1 MSASPE
7 TPRLPVADGATVRRA
22 VRALIE
28 DDGRAMAG
36 IVLLTCLASLAG
48 LASPW
53 LLGDIVTGVEQG
65 DITAS
70 EVDLLSLGVLGF
82 AVTQLV
88 LTRYARFHSHRFGER
103 ALARLREEV
112 LDRTLALPARVV
124 EQVGTG
130 DLVTRSSVDVATV
143 ASTLRNAAPDVF
155 LAAVQALFIFAAV
168 FLLHPLLGLC
178 ALVGMPLVWWA
189 ARWYL
194 ARARDAYLTEGAAG
208 ADVAE
213 ALNATAQGAHTVEA
227 FGLGADRVLHTDQA
241 VDAAYRAGRRT
252 LFLRTV
258 LFPVTGF
265 AHTLPLTLVLL
276 AGGLAYLDGAVDLGV
291 VVAGGLYMWQ
301 LVDPLDRALTWV
313 EQLQRSGASLARIKG
328 VGLVTG
334 ETAPDTRRPADDRIE
349 VSGVHFAYS
358 GTHDVL
364 DGIDLTVRP
373 GERLALVG
381 ASGAGKSTLGKLLSG
396 VGAPR
401 TGTVT
406 VGGVPV
412 AALSAAGA
420 LGNRIVLITQE
431 HHVFLGTLR
440 ENLAIAAPE
449 ADDHAMLAA
458 LARVEAD
465 WAGELAE
472 GLETRLGPGGVRLDA
487 AQAQQLTLARVDL
500 ADPHTLILDEAT
512 ALLDPM
518 TARQAERAMAAV
530 RADRTVISIAHRL
543 QTAHDADRIAVMEAG
558 RIVELGSHD
567 ELISANGAY
576 AALWRSW
583 HGREREVTAVRPS
596 ADDDGH
602 TPGGMFPR
610 T

>member
-543 QTAHDADRIAVMEAG
+543 QTAHDADRVAVMEAG

-583 HGREREVTAVRPS
+583 NGREREVTAVHPS